1 MAAKSK
7 YLNFPI
13 EAADHR
19 KLKLLCLHRDP
30 LGQLPASALGLAL
43 QVGFDPLEKGFRD
56 LEGHRS
62 AVVSHSRF
70 TSVFLHFVV
79 FE

>member
-19 KLKLLCLHRDP
+19 KLKLLCLHRGCT
-30 LGQLPASALGLAL
+30 LKSIL
-43 QVGFDPLEKGFRD
+43 QEIV
-56 LEGHRS
+56 
-62 AVVSHSRF
+62 HSYVENAPEF
-70 TSVFLHFVV
+70 KKEES
-79 FE
+79 

>member
-19 KLKLLCLHRDP
+19 KLKLLCLHRGCTLKSILQEIVHSYITCDIIAKT
-30 LGQLPASALGLAL
+30 QLIRKAGGI
-43 QVGFDPLEKGFRD
+43 Q
-56 LEGHRS
+56 
-62 AVVSHSRF
+62 
-70 TSVFLHFVV
+70 T
-79 FE
+79 

>member
-19 KLKLLCLHRDP
+19 KLKLLCLHRDCTVKSILQEIVHSYVENAP
-30 LGQLPASALGLAL
+30 EFKKSAKKKSIGDL
-43 QVGFDPLEKGFRD
+43 QKN
-56 LEGHRS
+56 EGK
-62 AVVSHSRF
+62 
-70 TSVFLHFVV
+70 
-79 FE
+79 

>member
-19 KLKLLCLHRDP
+19 KLKLLCLHRDCIAI
-30 LGQLPASALGLAL
+30 LG
-43 QVGFDPLEKGFRD
+43 
-56 LEGHRS
+56 
-62 AVVSHSRF
+62 
-70 TSVFLHFVV
+70 FLLS
-79 FE
+79 

>member
-19 KLKLLCLHRDP
+19 KLKLLCLHRDCT
-30 LGQLPASALGLAL
+30 LKSIL
-43 QVGFDPLEKGFRD
+43 QEIV
-56 LEGHRS
+56 
-62 AVVSHSRF
+62 HSYVENAPEF
-70 TSVFLHFVV
+70 KKEET
-79 FE
+79 